1 MTRSRK
7 KRGRPA
13 WKPSRATRQQV
24 QTMAGMGL
32 LPAEIALVL
41 DVTVKTL
48 QKYCARELRT
58 AAPQA
63 TAAVALA
70 LYKQATRP
78 ERPNARAA
86 MFWLRCRAGWVEA
99 DKPRDDAAKGKKEH
113 QAEAAAKVVASSRFR
128 PSKPPRLVVVGNT
141 APPPTELP
149 K

>member
-1 MTRSRK
+1 
-7 KRGRPA
+7 
-13 WKPSRATRQQV
+13 
-24 QTMAGMGL
+24 MAAMGL

-48 QKYCARELRT
+48 QKYCARELRI
-58 AAPQA
+58 AAPRA

-99 DKPRDDAAKGKKEH
+99 DRQHEYAAKGKK
-113 QAEAAAKVVASSRFR
+113 QRRAEAAAKVIASSKFR
-128 PSKPPRLVVVGNT
+128 PSQPPRLVVDNT
-141 APPPTELP
+141 PSTELP

>member
-1 MTRSRK
+1 MTRSRR
-7 KRGRPA
+7 KRGRPG
-13 WKPSRATRQQV
+13 WEPSKAIRQQV

-32 LPAEIALVL
+32 VPAEIALVL

-58 AAPQA
+58 ASPRA

-99 DKPRDDAAKGKKEH
+99 DRTRDEPAKGKKEH
-113 QAEAAAKVVASSRFR
+113 RAEAAAKVAKSSKFR
-128 PSKPPRLVVVGNT
+128 PGQPPRLVVDNT
-141 APPPTELP
+141 VQPTESP
-149 K
+149 KG